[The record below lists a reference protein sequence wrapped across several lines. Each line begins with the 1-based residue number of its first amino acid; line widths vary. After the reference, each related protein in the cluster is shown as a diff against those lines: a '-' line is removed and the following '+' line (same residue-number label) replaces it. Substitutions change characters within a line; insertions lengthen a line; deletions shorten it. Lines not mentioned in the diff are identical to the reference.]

1 MLAASF
7 LLALASPAAQLPFT
21 KYTDP
26 DWPQGVD
33 LGHAVGVSFGDYDG
47 DGWADLFVCNDGRLW
62 RNLSG
67 QGWVEAFDLGAML
80 PASAQRYGAAFGD
93 YDRDGFPDIAT
104 EPRKYGLDD
113 CLHIFHNL
121 GGVAWVDIAAD
132 ANLLDAQPCSALA
145 ETAGWA
151 DFDGDGDLD
160 LFLPTYGAVDGSVD
174 NQYLHNLG
182 PTGPA
187 GAFRF
192 SEKAASV
199 GVKIPPGAARP
210 EGVVTMD
217 IDGDG
222 ALDLYSNGHWY
233 RNLSTFD
240 FPLFENLASKS
251 SGVKKRTIVDE
262 GTVAI
267 DYDLDGDLDLLISYT
282 FNRGNR
288 LWINR
293 GDGTYSEAPESV
305 VEDYVSG
312 SAYGISAADWDN
324 DGDIDITTNDVFR
337 TNRMMESDTAEWH
350 IVASSHVPEVGAPA
364 WADWD
369 LDGDLD
375 LAVGDGPGVSFLYR
389 NDLYGPQ
396 TPLADKRY
404 VRVRVVDDAPGLL
417 RGVETEYGAIVE
429 LKMHNAALGKRFV
442 QLVSSSAGYINQ
454 NEYSLHFGLPA
465 DPVPGDPSRDLRF
478 DVVVDLP
485 SLPELGYRRIDKR
498 VNPALANLDLAL
510 LDQREITIFRSGKV
524 LLGDREYVPVD
535 PGETALQ
542 TTTGGLLQQL
552 RNEALVDLTP
562 ATGSDEYVGIE
573 LDTIGAPGPQR
584 VVEVLLDGQP
594 GAVVDCGFQNQEGN
608 VAVWDVTLPG
618 SPRFVGAVTAIL
630 PAGNRRAATPTEIV
644 LEPGRIFRMVARVDS
659 YRVTSVST
667 PWIGD
672 GVSVNGGLHFIDT
685 SPCSGSAV
693 EQASLENGQ
702 VYLAVRLR
710 ANDGPR
716 WFDLGQSQGGGGRTP
731 FLKANGIARVG
742 EDVELRVTGL
752 VPGERVRLI
761 SGARL
766 SAFHAQG
773 LVVSPDGTERVQ
785 GQADAQGEFVYN
797 VIWPSTHVPGRPVYV
812 QAVVGE
818 ASSTLRA
825 SNLIGTIGEA
835 R

>member
-1 MLAASF
+1 MLVSSFLIALAA
-7 LLALASPAAQLPFT
+7 PAAQLPFS
-21 KYTDP
+21 KYTDA

-33 LGHAVGVSFGDYDG
+33 LGHAVGASFGDYDG
-47 DGWADLFVCNDGRLW
+47 DGWPDLFVCNDGRLW
-62 RNLSG
+62 RNLQG

-121 GGVAWVDIAAD
+121 GGTSWVDIATD
-132 ANLLDAQPCSALA
+132 PLLLDVQPCNALA

-160 LFLPTYGAVDGSVD
+160 LFLPTYGAVDGSAD

-187 GAFRF
+187 GAYRF
-192 SEKAASV
+192 SEKAAAV
-199 GVKIPPGAARP
+199 GVKIVSGAARP

-222 ALDLYSNGHWY
+222 DIDLYSNGHWY
-233 RNLSTFD
+233 RNLSTYD
-240 FPLFENLASKS
+240 APLFEDLASKS

-305 VEDYVSG
+305 VQDFMDG
-312 SAYGISAADWDN
+312 AAYGISAADWDN
-324 DGDIDITTNDVFR
+324 DGDLDITTNDVFR
-337 TNRMMESDTAEWH
+337 TSQMMESDTAEWH
-350 IVASSHVPEVGAPA
+350 KIASPAVPQVGAPA

-375 LAVGDGPGVSFLYR
+375 LAAADGPGVSYLYR

-404 VRVRVVDDAPGLL
+404 LRVRVVDDAPGLP
-417 RGVETEYGAIVE
+417 RGVETEYGATVE
-429 LKMHNAALGKRFV
+429 LKLHNAAPGKRFV

-454 NEYSLHFGLPA
+454 NEYALHFGLPD
-465 DPVPGDPSRDLRF
+465 DPEPANPERDLRF
-478 DVVVDLP
+478 DLVVDLP
-485 SLPELGYRRIDKR
+485 SLPELGYQRIDKR

-510 LDQREITIFRSGKV
+510 LDQREITVYRSGRV
-524 LLGDREYVPVD
+524 LIGDQEYAPVA
-535 PGETALQ
+535 PGDTALQ
-542 TTTGGLLQQL
+542 TTTGGLLQQA
-552 RNEALVDLTP
+552 RNEVMADLTA
-562 ATGSDEYVGIE
+562 ATSSDEYVGIE
-573 LDTIGAPGPQR
+573 LDTIGALGPQR
-584 VVEVLLDGQP
+584 LVELLLDGQP
-594 GAVVDCGFQNQEGN
+594 GAPVDCGFLNQQGN
-608 VAVWDVTLPG
+608 VAVWDVTVPG
-618 SPRFVGAVTAIL
+618 SPRFVGAVRAIL
-630 PAGNRRAATPTEIV
+630 PHGNRRAATLTELV
-644 LEPGRIFRMVARVDS
+644 LEPGRIFRIVARVDS
-659 YRVTSVST
+659 YRVTPVTT
-667 PWIGD
+667 PWIGS
-672 GVSVNGGLHFIDT
+672 GVSVNGGLHFTDAN
-685 SPCSGSAV
+685 PCSGAAV
-693 EQASLENGQ
+693 ETASLESGQ

-710 ANDGPR
+710 ADGGPR
-716 WFDLGQSQGGGGRTP
+716 WFDLGQAQGGGGSLP
-731 FLKANGIARVG
+731 FLSATGLAQAG
-742 EDVELRVTGL
+742 ESVELRVTGL
-752 VPGERVRLI
+752 APHETVRLI

-766 SAFHAQG
+766 AAFDTQG
-773 LVVSPDGTERVQ
+773 VVVAPDGTERVR
-785 GQADAQGEFVYN
+785 GQADAQGEFIHVLS
-797 VIWPSTHVPGRPVYV
+797 WPANHVPGRPVFV
-812 QAVVGE
+812 QAVVGD
-818 ASSTLRA
+818 APGAYRV
-825 SNLIGTIGEA
+825 SNLSATISEP

>member
-1 MLAASF
+1 MLVSSF
-7 LLALASPAAQLPFT
+7 ALALALPAAQLPFT
-21 KYTDP
+21 KYTDS
-26 DWPQGVD
+26 DWPNGID

-62 RNLSG
+62 RNLQG

-80 PASAQRYGAAFGD
+80 PASAQRYGSAFGD

-121 GGVAWVDIAAD
+121 GGTAWVDIATDPA
-132 ANLLDAQPCSALA
+132 LLDFQPCNALA

-160 LFLPTYGAVDGSVD
+160 LFLPTYGAVDGSAD

-187 GAFRF
+187 GAYRF
-192 SEKAASV
+192 SEKAAAV
-199 GVKIPPGAARP
+199 GVKIPTGAARP

-222 ALDLYSNGHWY
+222 DIDLYSNGHWY
-233 RNLSTFD
+233 RNLSALD
-240 FPLFENLASKS
+240 APLFEDLASKS
-251 SGVKKRTIVDE
+251 SGVKKRSVVDE

-282 FNRGNR
+282 SNRGNR

-293 GDGTYSEAPESV
+293 GDGTYSEAPDTV
-305 VEDYVSG
+305 VEDYVRG

-337 TNRMMESDTAEWH
+337 TSRMMESDTAEWR
-350 IVASSHVPEVGAPA
+350 IISSPSVPQVGAPA

-375 LAVGDGPGVSFLYR
+375 LAVGDGPNVSFLYR

-404 VRVRVVDDAPGLL
+404 LRVRVVDDAPGVA
-417 RGVETEYGAIVE
+417 RGVETEYGATVE
-429 LKMHNAALGKRFV
+429 LKMHNAAPGKRFV

-454 NEYSLHFGLPA
+454 NEYALHFGLPA
-465 DPVPGDPSRDLRF
+465 DPAPQDPERDLRF

-510 LDQREITIFRSGKV
+510 LEQREITIYRSGKV
-524 LLGDREYVPVD
+524 MLGDQEYAPVD
-535 PGETALQ
+535 PGQTALQ

-562 ATGSDEYVGIE
+562 ATGTDEYVGIE
-573 LDTIGAPGPQR
+573 LDTIGALGPQR
-584 VVEVLLDGQP
+584 LVELILDGQP
-594 GAVVDCGFQNQEGN
+594 GAPVACGFQNQEGN
-608 VAVWDVTLPG
+608 VAVWDVTVPG
-618 SPRFVGAVTAIL
+618 APRFVGAVTATL
-630 PAGNRRAATPTEIV
+630 PAGNRRAATPTELV
-644 LEPGRIFRMVARVDS
+644 LEPGRIFRIVARVDS
-659 YRVTSVST
+659 YRVTPVNT
-667 PWIGD
+667 PWIGS
-672 GVSVNGGLHFIDT
+672 GVSVNGGLHFTDT
-685 SPCSGSAV
+685 DPCSGAAA
-693 EQASLENGQ
+693 EAASLESGQ
-702 VYLAVRLR
+702 VYLAARLR
-710 ANDGPR
+710 ADDGPR
-716 WFDLGQSQGGGGRTP
+716 WFDLGKAQGGGGSAP
-731 FLKANGIARVG
+731 YLSVSGLARAG
-742 EDVELRVTGL
+742 ESVEVRVTGL
-752 VPGERVRLI
+752 VPGERVRVL

-766 SAFHAQG
+766 AAFDAQG
-773 LVVSPDGTERVQ
+773 LVVSPDGTERLQ
-785 GQADAQGEFVYN
+785 GQADAQGEFVTT
-797 VIWPSTHVPGRPVYV
+797 VTWPATHVPGRPVFV
-812 QAVVGE
+812 QAVVGA
-818 ASSTLRA
+818 ASNLRA
-825 SNLIGTIGEA
+825 SNLMGAIGEA

>member
-1 MLAASF
+1 MLVSSF
-7 LLALASPAAQLPFT
+7 ALALAVPAAQLPFS
-21 KYTDP
+21 KYTDS
-26 DWPQGVD
+26 DWPNGVN
-33 LGHAVGVSFGDYDG
+33 LGKAVGVSFGDYDG

-62 RNLSG
+62 RNLQG

-80 PASAQRYGAAFGD
+80 PASAQRYGSAFGD

-121 GGVAWVDIAAD
+121 GGTAWVDIATD
-132 ANLLDAQPCSALA
+132 PTLLDFQPCNALA

-160 LFLPTYGAVDGSVD
+160 LFLPTYGAVDGSAD

-187 GAFRF
+187 GAYRF
-192 SEKAASV
+192 SEKADPV
-199 GVKIPPGAARP
+199 GVKIPTGAARP

-222 ALDLYSNGHWY
+222 DIDLYSNGHWY

-240 FPLFENLASKS
+240 APLFEDLASKS
-251 SGVKKRTIVDE
+251 SGVKKRTVVDE

-282 FNRGNR
+282 SNRGNR

-293 GDGTYSEAPESV
+293 GDGTYSEAPDSV
-305 VEDYVSG
+305 VEDYING

-337 TNRMMESDTAEWH
+337 TSRMMETGAAEWR
-350 IVASSHVPEVGAPA
+350 IIASPSVPQVGAPA

-375 LAVGDGPGVSFLYR
+375 LAVGDGRNVSFLYR

-404 VRVRVVDDAPGLL
+404 LRVRVVDDAPGIA
-417 RGVETEYGAIVE
+417 RGVETEYGATVE
-429 LKMHNAALGKRFV
+429 LKMHNAAAGKRFV

-454 NEYSLHFGLPA
+454 NEYALHFGLPA
-465 DPVPGDPSRDLRF
+465 DPVPNDPQRDLRF

-510 LDQREITIFRSGKV
+510 LEQREITIYRSGKV
-524 LLGDREYVPVD
+524 MLGDQEYAPVD

-542 TTTGGLLQQL
+542 TTTGGLLQQA
-552 RNEALVDLTP
+552 RNEVLVDLTP
-562 ATGSDEYVGIE
+562 ATSSDEYVGIE
-573 LDTIGAPGPQR
+573 LDTIGALGPQR
-584 VVEVLLDGQP
+584 LVELILDGQP
-594 GAVVDCGFQNQEGN
+594 GVPVDCGFQNQEGN
-608 VAVWDVTLPG
+608 VAVWDVTVPG
-618 SPRFVGAVTAIL
+618 SPRFVGAVTATL
-630 PAGNRRAATPTEIV
+630 STGNRRSATPTELV
-644 LEPGRIFRMVARVDS
+644 LDPGRIFRIVARVDS
-659 YRVTSVST
+659 YRVSPVHT
-667 PWIGD
+667 PWIGA
-672 GVSVNGGLHFIDT
+672 GLSVNGGLHFMDT
-685 SPCSGSAV
+685 DPCSGAAAES
-693 EQASLENGQ
+693 ASLETGQ
-702 VYLAVRLR
+702 VYLAARLR
-710 ANDGPR
+710 ADDGPR
-716 WFDLGQSQGGGGRTP
+716 WFDLGQAQGGGGSAP
-731 FLKANGIARVG
+731 YLSVSGVARAG
-742 EDVELRVTGL
+742 ETVDLRVSGL

-766 SAFHAQG
+766 AAFDAQG

-785 GQADAQGEFVYN
+785 GQADAQGEFVTT
-797 VIWPSTHVPGRPVYV
+797 VTWPTTHVPGRPVYV
-812 QAVVGE
+812 QAVVG
-818 ASSTLRA
+818 AAGSLRA
-825 SNLIGTIGEA
+825 SNLMGAIGEA